1 MTHIFRLASLSSP
14 DVAALARAAGNVR
27 PVSLLLYLHRLL
39 LYLACAS
46 HASAPML
53 FSGFHPRSN
62 AIRRTR

>member
-39 LYLACAS
+39 LYL
-46 HASAPML
+46 
-53 FSGFHPRSN
+53 GKV
-62 AIRRTR
+62 